1 MNYLV
6 IDTER
11 IKGYKIYLL
20 AYQVYNELF
29 ELLESKTYQD
39 LSIDLSTR
47 KAPKSKAK
55 ALNGVSFKVNSFNEL
70 YDVLKPILFN
80 KRIIVFS
87 STDFGAFKTNCK
99 ELGIEYEK
107 VEAIDLQ
114 KALYDLSTSPIHKS
128 NLKDYAKKLRIKHNP
143 HIPASD
149 CEATM
154 ELYIDLLNRHGE
166 DFIKKYL
173 FRM

>member
-6 IDTER
+6 VDTER

-20 AYQVYNELF
+20 AYQIYSESF

-55 ALNGVSFKVNSFNEL
+55 ALDDLTYKVNSFCEL
-70 YDVLKPILFN
+70 YEILKPLLFN

-128 NLKDYAKKLRIKHNP
+128 NLKDYAKKSGIKHNQ
-143 HIPASD
+143 HIPSSD
-149 CEATM
+149 CEATI
-154 ELYIDLLNRHGE
+154 ELYKGLLNKYGK
-166 DFIKKYL
+166 DFLNKFL

>member
-20 AYQVYNELF
+20 AYQIYSESF

-55 ALNGVSFKVNSFNEL
+55 ALDDLTYKVNSFCEL
-70 YDVLKPILFN
+70 YEILKPLLSN

-128 NLKDYAKKLRIKHNP
+128 NLKDYVKKLKIKHNP

-149 CEATM
+149 CEATI
-154 ELYIDLLNRHGE
+154 ELYKDLLNKHGE
-166 DFIKKYL
+166 DFLNKYL

>member
-1 MNYLV
+1 MNYLI

-20 AYQVYNELF
+20 AYQVYNESF

-55 ALNGVSFKVNSFNEL
+55 ALDGVSYKVNSFNEL

-99 ELGIEYEK
+99 ELGIEYVRVK
-107 VEAIDLQ
+107 AIDLQ

-128 NLKDYAKKLRIKHNP
+128 NLKDYVKKLGIKHDP

-154 ELYIDLLNRHGE
+154 ELYKNLLNERGE
-166 DFIKKYL
+166 DFLNNYL